1 MVRIDRS
8 VLRRIGCAVPAMTLA
23 VVLTAAAAVAE
34 RSSDGAADLFAGTG
48 IRHIA
53 DERAPLADAPSAAE
67 EAAAAEREM
76 DAEELGYVPDQIVV
90 VYEED
95 ATRRERREA
104 VEELGAEELGRAVEV
119 AEGTVAS
126 LDIPDEMTVDDAVQA
141 AQASSAVKYAL
152 PNYVAETFDEVGT
165 ATAFTT
171 ASGNERLDDQWHLG
185 FVKAPGAWEALAS
198 CEEPTEPVKVAVID
212 TGASLSHPDL
222 ASVVDWKHSIEV
234 VWTDK
239 TSLASWQ
246 GRPLRGDGY
255 TNGSSRP
262 TEYTSHGTHVTGILG
277 AQAGNGGVLGVAS
290 GAGTTCANELVD
302 VMVIDA
308 FSLLDSNGRPNA
320 TLQDIVYALEHAR
333 TNGCRVVNMS
343 LGFVSDDPE
352 LAQFFEGVCRGLAD
366 ADDMLLVC
374 AAGNSNARTK
384 NYPAACSATLSIIS
398 ISERSGV
405 GEDAAT
411 FVRPFW
417 HGSDVLRSSFSNYG
431 SWCDVSAPGERIL
444 STFVRNGSTNGYA
457 TMSGTSMASP
467 VAAGVAAMVRAAH
480 PALTAA
486 EVKELLCATAVDL
499 YTAGRDDQT
508 GYGAVDAE
516 AAVKRALAL
525 RRGTYEEEDVSPEI
539 APETVPADGAPAP
552 EKKPAAEPRPSTPTT
567 PPAPNPATKQ
577 PEQSSGS
584 QGAGSPAPTKPN
596 TSAQSTKKPA
606 AKEPAAQA
614 SPAQTKPT
622 VRKVAAPKLKK
633 AKRGFTVTWRKVSGN
648 VTGYQVQYA
657 LDKKFKK
664 AVKTKT
670 LSKGKKT
677 WKATKLKAKK
687 RYYVRVRA
695 YYKAEGKKYYGKWS
709 SVKSVVTKK

>member
-1 MVRIDRS
+1 MVRNDRS
-8 VLRRIGCAVPAMTLA
+8 VLRRIGRAVPAVVLA
-23 VVLTAAAAVAE
+23 VALTATAAAE
-34 RSSDGAADLFAGTG
+34 DRSSIDAADLFADKAVG
-48 IRHIA
+48 RIA
-53 DERAPLADAPSAAE
+53 DERAPLANAPAAAE

-76 DAEELGYVPDQIVV
+76 DAEELGYVPDQIIV

-95 ATRRERREA
+95 ATAGERSEA
-104 VEELGAEELGRAVEV
+104 VEELGAEEVGRVVEV

-126 LDIPDEMTVDDAVQA
+126 LDIADDMTVDDAVQA
-141 AQASSAVKYAL
+141 ASASSAVKYAL

-171 ASGNERLDDQWHLG
+171 AAGNELLDDQWHLG
-185 FVKAPGAWEALAS
+185 FVKAAGAWEALAA
-198 CEEPTEPVKVAVID
+198 CEEPVKPVKVAVID

-222 ASVVDWKHSIEV
+222 AQVVDWNRSIEV
-234 VWTDK
+234 VWTDQ
-239 TSLASWQ
+239 TSLASWT

-290 GAGTTCANELVD
+290 GAGTACANELVD
-302 VMVIDA
+302 VLVIDA

-333 TNGCRVVNMS
+333 ANGCRVVNMS
-343 LGFVSDDPE
+343 LGFVSSNPE
-352 LAQFFEGVCRGLAD
+352 LAQFFEDVCRGLAD

-374 AAGNSNARTK
+374 AAGNSNANTK
-384 NYPAACSATLSIIS
+384 NYPAACSATLSVIS

-411 FVRPFW
+411 FRYPFW
-417 HGSDVLRSSFSNYG
+417 QGSDVLRSSFSNYG

-444 STFVRNGSTNGYA
+444 STFVRNGATNGYA

-508 GYGAVDAE
+508 GYGAIDAE
-516 AAVKRALAL
+516 AAVARALAL
-525 RRGTYEEEDVSPEI
+525 RDGAFAEDGAAQTP
-539 APETVPADGAPAP
+539 APDTAPDDRAPAP
-552 EKKPAAEPRPSTPTT
+552 EAKPAPEAPVVPVT
-567 PPAPNPATKQ
+567 PNPGTKQ
-577 PEQSSGS
+577 PEQSTDSRGD
-584 QGAGSPAPTKPN
+584 AAPVPAPTTPKTPSSASDSASAKSPASQ
-596 TSAQSTKKPA
+596 TSASAKPA
-606 AKEPAAQA
+606 VK
-614 SPAQTKPT
+614 
-622 VRKVAAPKLKK
+622 KVAAPKLKA
-633 AKRGFTVTWRKVSGN
+633 AKRGFSVTWKKVSGN

-664 AVKTKT
+664 SAKVKT
-670 LSKGKKT
+670 LSKSKKT

-695 YYKAEGKKYYGKWS
+695 YYKVSGKKYYGKWS
-709 SVKSVVTKK
+709 TVKSVVTKK

>member
-8 VLRRIGCAVPAMTLA
+8 VLRRIGRAVPAVTLA
-23 VVLTAAAAVAE
+23 VVLTAAAAVTE
-34 RSSDGAADLFAGTG
+34 RGSDGAVDLFADKAVGF
-48 IRHIA
+48 IA
-53 DERAPLADAPSAAE
+53 DEHAPLTDGPAE
-67 EAAAAEREM
+67 AGGKAAAAEREM

-141 AQASSAVKYAL
+141 AQASSVVKYAL

-171 ASGNERLDDQWHLG
+171 VSGNERLDDQWHLG
-185 FVKAPGAWEALAS
+185 FVRASGAWEALSS
-198 CEEPTEPVKVAVID
+198 CEEPVEPVKVAVID

-222 ASVVDWKHSIEV
+222 ASVVDWKRSIEV
-234 VWTDK
+234 VWTDR
-239 TSLASWQ
+239 TSLASWT

-290 GAGTTCANELVD
+290 GAGTACANELVD

-333 TNGCRVVNMS
+333 TSGCRVVNMS

-352 LAQFFEGVCRGLAD
+352 LAQFFEDVCRSLAD
-366 ADDMLLVC
+366 TDDMLLVC
-374 AAGNSNARTK
+374 AAGNSNASTK

-405 GEDAAT
+405 GEDVAT
-411 FVRPFW
+411 FRYPFW

-444 STFVRNGSTNGYA
+444 STFVRNGATNGYA

-467 VAAGVAAMVRAAH
+467 VAAGVAAMVRAAY

-486 EVKELLCATAVDL
+486 EVKELLCATAADL

-508 GYGAVDAE
+508 GYGAIDAE
-516 AAVKRALAL
+516 AAVRRALAL
-525 RRGTYEEEDVSPEI
+525 RRGAYEETTPEVV
-539 APETVPADGAPAP
+539 PETVPDDRAPAP
-552 EKKPAAEPRPSTPTT
+552 EKEPEIGPRPSTPTT
-567 PPAPNPATKQ
+567 PPVPNPATKQ

-596 TSAQSTKKPA
+596 APAPSAKRPA
-606 AKEPAAQA
+606 TKEPAAQV
-614 SPAQTKPT
+614 SPAPTKPI

-633 AKRGFTVTWRKVSGN
+633 AKRGFTVTWKRVSGD

-670 LSKGKKT
+670 LSKGKKA